1 MSASTTDLI
10 KELRDRTGAGLMDC
24 KKALQEN
31 NNDLDKSMDWLREKG
46 IAKAAK
52 KAGRVTKEGR
62 TVSYIHGDGKIGV
75 LLELNSETDFV
86 ARNEAFEALGKEIC
100 LQIAAMSPLYVSE
113 DQVPAEDIEREKKVI
128 EAQLKEE
135 GKKPEQIEKIVP
147 GKVKKYFSEVVLLN
161 QAFIKDNTKTVDDLV
176 KEAISKFG
184 ENITVARFTRY
195 QVGGL

>member
-24 KKALQEN
+24 KKALVEN
-31 NNDLDKSMDWLREKG
+31 NNDLDKSADWLREKG

-86 ARNEAFEALGKEIC
+86 ARNESFEALGKELC

-113 DQVPAEDIEREKKVI
+113 DQVPAEEIDREKKMI

-135 GKKPEQIEKIVP
+135 GKKSEQIEKIVP
-147 GKVKKYFSEVVLLN
+147 GKIKKYFSEICLLN
-161 QAFIKDNTKTVDDLV
+161 QAFIKDNSKTVDDLV
-176 KEAISKFG
+176 KESIAKFG

>member
-24 KKALQEN
+24 KKALIEN
-31 NNDLDKSMDWLREKG
+31 NNDLDKSADWLREKG
-46 IAKAAK
+46 IAKASK

-62 TVSYIHGDGKIGV
+62 NISYIHGDGKIGV

-100 LQIAAMSPLYVSE
+100 LQIAAMAPLYVSE
-113 DQVPAEDIEREKKVI
+113 EQVPAEDIERETKVLV
-128 EAQLKEE
+128 AQLKEE
-135 GKKPEQIEKIVP
+135 GKKPEQIEKIIP
-147 GKVKKYFSEVVLLN
+147 GKIKKYFSEVCLLN

-176 KEAISKFG
+176 KEAIAKFG
-184 ENITVARFTRY
+184 ENIIVARFARF
-195 QVGGL
+195 QVGGA

>member
-31 NNDLDKSMDWLREKG
+31 NNDLDKSADWLREKG
-46 IAKAAK
+46 IAKASK

-62 TVSYIHGDGKIGV
+62 NISYIHGDGKIGV

-100 LQIAAMSPLYVSE
+100 LQIAAMAPLYVSE
-113 DQVPAEDIEREKKVI
+113 EQVPAEDIERETKVL

-135 GKKPEQIEKIVP
+135 GKKPEQIEKIIP
-147 GKVKKYFSEVVLLN
+147 GKIKKYYSEVCLLN
-161 QAFIKDNTKTVDDLV
+161 QAFIKDNAKTVDDLV
-176 KEAISKFG
+176 KESIAKFG
-184 ENITVARFTRY
+184 ENIIVARFARF
-195 QVGGL
+195 QVGGA

>member
-24 KKALQEN
+24 KKALAEN
-31 NNDLDKSMDWLREKG
+31 NNNVDKSADWLREKG

-86 ARNEAFEALGKEIC
+86 SRNEGFEALGKELC
-100 LQIAAMSPLYVSE
+100 LQIAAMAPLYVSE

-147 GKVKKYFSEVVLLN
+147 GKIKKYFSEVCLLN
-161 QAFIKDNTKTVDDLV
+161 QAFIKDNAKTVDDLV
-176 KEAISKFG
+176 KESIAKFG

>member
-24 KKALQEN
+24 KKALAEN
-31 NNDLDKSMDWLREKG
+31 GNNIEKSMDWLREKG

-62 TVSYIHGDGKIGV
+62 VVSYIHGDGKIGV

-86 ARNEAFEALGKEIC
+86 ARNEAFETLGKEIC
-100 LQIAAMSPLYVSE
+100 MQIAAMSPLYVSE
-113 DQVPAEDIEREKKVI
+113 EQVPADEIEKEKKVL
-128 EAQLKEE
+128 ESQLKEE

-147 GKVKKYFSEVVLLN
+147 GKIKKYYSEVCLLN
-161 QAFIKDNTKTVDDLV
+161 QAFIKDNAKTVDDLI
-176 KEAISKFG
+176 KESISKFG
-184 ENITVARFTRY
+184 ENITIARFSRY

>member
-161 QAFIKDNTKTVDDLV
+161 QAFIKDNAKTVDDLV

>member
-24 KKALQEN
+24 KKALVEN
-31 NNDLDKSMDWLREKG
+31 NNDLDKSADWLREKG

-86 ARNEAFEALGKEIC
+86 ARNESFEALGKELC

-113 DQVPAEDIEREKKVI
+113 DQVPAEEIDREKKMI

-135 GKKPEQIEKIVP
+135 GKKSEQIDKIVP
-147 GKVKKYFSEVVLLN
+147 GKIKKYFSEICLLN
-161 QAFIKDNTKTVDDLV
+161 QAFIKDNSKTVDDLV
-176 KEAISKFG
+176 KESIAKFG

>member
-24 KKALQEN
+24 KKALVEN
-31 NNDLDKSMDWLREKG
+31 NNDLDKSADWLREKG
-46 IAKAAK
+46 IAKASK

-62 TVSYIHGDGKIGV
+62 NISYIHGDGKIGV

-100 LQIAAMSPLYVSE
+100 LQIAAMAPLYVSE
-113 DQVPAEDIEREKKVI
+113 EQVPAEDIERETKVL

-135 GKKPEQIEKIVP
+135 GKKPEQIEKIIP
-147 GKVKKYFSEVVLLN
+147 GKIKKYYSEVCLLN

-176 KEAISKFG
+176 KEAIAKFG
-184 ENITVARFTRY
+184 ENIIVARFARF
-195 QVGGL
+195 QVGGA

>member
-24 KKALQEN
+24 KKALVEN
-31 NNDLDKSMDWLREKG
+31 NNDLDKSADWLREKG

-62 TVSYIHGDGKIGV
+62 AVSYIHGDGKIGV
-75 LLELNSETDFV
+75 LVELNSETDFV
-86 ARNEAFEALGKEIC
+86 SRNEAFEALGKEIC

-113 DQVPAEDIEREKKVI
+113 DQVPAEDIERETKVL

-135 GKKPEQIEKIVP
+135 GKKPEQIEKIIP
-147 GKVKKYFSEVVLLN
+147 GKIKKYYSEVCLLN

-184 ENITVARFTRY
+184 ENITVARFARF
-195 QVGGL
+195 QVGGA

>member
-24 KKALQEN
+24 KKALVEN
-31 NNDLDKSMDWLREKG
+31 NNDLDKSADWLREKG
-46 IAKAAK
+46 IAKASK

-62 TVSYIHGDGKIGV
+62 NISYIHGDGKIGV

-100 LQIAAMSPLYVSE
+100 LQIAAMAPLYVSE
-113 DQVPAEDIEREKKVI
+113 EQVPAEDIERETKVL

-135 GKKPEQIEKIVP
+135 GKKPEQIEKIIP
-147 GKVKKYFSEVVLLN
+147 GKIKKYYSEVCLLN

-176 KEAISKFG
+176 KEAIAKFG
-184 ENITVARFTRY
+184 ENIVVARFARF
-195 QVGGL
+195 QVGGA

>member
-24 KKALQEN
+24 KKALTEN
-31 NNDLDKSMDWLREKG
+31 NNDLDKSADWLREKG
-46 IAKAAK
+46 IAKASK

-62 TVSYIHGDGKIGV
+62 NISYIHGDGKIGV

-100 LQIAAMSPLYVSE
+100 LQIAAMAPLYVSE
-113 DQVPAEDIEREKKVI
+113 EQVPAEDIERETKVL

-135 GKKPEQIEKIVP
+135 GKKPEQIEKIIP
-147 GKVKKYFSEVVLLN
+147 GKIKKYYSEVCLLN

-176 KEAISKFG
+176 KESIAKFG
-184 ENITVARFTRY
+184 ENIIVARFARF
-195 QVGGL
+195 QVGGA

>member
-31 NNDLDKSMDWLREKG
+31 NNDLDKSADWLREKG

-52 KAGRVTKEGR
+52 KAGRMTKEGR
-62 TVSYIHGDGKIGV
+62 AVSYIHGDGKIGV

-113 DQVPAEDIEREKKVI
+113 DQVPAEDIERETKVL

-135 GKKPEQIEKIVP
+135 GKKPEQIEKIIP
-147 GKVKKYFSEVVLLN
+147 GKIKKYYSEVCLLN
-161 QAFIKDNTKTVDDLV
+161 QAFIKDNAKTVDDLV
-176 KEAISKFG
+176 KESIAKFG
-184 ENITVARFTRY
+184 ENITVARFARF
-195 QVGGL
+195 QVGGA

>member
-24 KKALQEN
+24 KKALLEN
-31 NNDLDKSMDWLREKG
+31 NNDLDKSADWLREKG
-46 IAKAAK
+46 IAKASK

-62 TVSYIHGDGKIGV
+62 NISYIHGDGKIGV

-100 LQIAAMSPLYVSE
+100 LQIAAMAPLYVSE
-113 DQVPAEDIEREKKVI
+113 EQVPAEDIERETKVL

-135 GKKPEQIEKIVP
+135 GKKPEQIEKIIP
-147 GKVKKYFSEVVLLN
+147 GKIKKYYSEVCLLN

-176 KEAISKFG
+176 KESIAKFG
-184 ENITVARFTRY
+184 ENIIVARFARF
-195 QVGGL
+195 QVGGA

>member
-24 KKALQEN
+24 KKALIEN
-31 NNDLDKSMDWLREKG
+31 NNDLDKSADWLREKG
-46 IAKAAK
+46 IAKASK

-62 TVSYIHGDGKIGV
+62 NISYIHGDGKIGV

-100 LQIAAMSPLYVSE
+100 LQIAAMAPLYVSE
-113 DQVPAEDIEREKKVI
+113 DQVPAEDIERETKVL

-135 GKKPEQIEKIVP
+135 GKKPEQIEKIIP
-147 GKVKKYFSEVVLLN
+147 GKIKKYFSEVCLLN

-176 KEAISKFG
+176 KEAIAKFG
-184 ENITVARFTRY
+184 ENIIVARFARF
-195 QVGGL
+195 QVGGA

>member
-31 NNDLDKSMDWLREKG
+31 GNDLDKSADWLREKG

-62 TVSYIHGDGKIGV
+62 AVSYIHGDGKIGV

-100 LQIAAMSPLYVSE
+100 LQIAAMAPLYVSE
-113 DQVPAEDIEREKKVI
+113 DQVPAEDIERETKVL

-135 GKKPEQIEKIVP
+135 GKKPEQIEKIIP
-147 GKVKKYFSEVVLLN
+147 GKIKKYYSEVCLLN
-161 QAFIKDNTKTVDDLV
+161 QAFIKDNAKTVDDLV
-176 KEAISKFG
+176 KESIAKFG
-184 ENITVARFTRY
+184 ENITVARFARF
-195 QVGGL
+195 QVGGA

>member
-31 NNDLDKSMDWLREKG
+31 NNDLDKSADWLREKG
-46 IAKAAK
+46 IAKASK

-62 TVSYIHGDGKIGV
+62 NISYIHGDGKIGV

-100 LQIAAMSPLYVSE
+100 LQIAAMAPLYVSE
-113 DQVPAEDIEREKKVI
+113 EQVPAEDIERETKVL

-135 GKKPEQIEKIVP
+135 GKKPEQIEKIIP
-147 GKVKKYFSEVVLLN
+147 GKIKKYYSEVCLLN

-176 KEAISKFG
+176 KESIAKFG
-184 ENITVARFTRY
+184 ENIIVARFARF
-195 QVGGL
+195 QVGGA

>member
-24 KKALQEN
+24 KKALIEN
-31 NNDLDKSMDWLREKG
+31 NNDLDKSADWLREKG
-46 IAKAAK
+46 IAKASK

-62 TVSYIHGDGKIGV
+62 NISYIHGDGKIGV

-100 LQIAAMSPLYVSE
+100 LQIAAMAPLYVSE
-113 DQVPAEDIEREKKVI
+113 EQVPAEDIERETKVL

-135 GKKPEQIEKIVP
+135 GKKPEQIEKIIP
-147 GKVKKYFSEVVLLN
+147 GKIKKYFSEVCLLN

-176 KEAISKFG
+176 KEAIAKFG
-184 ENITVARFTRY
+184 ENIIVARFARF
-195 QVGGL
+195 QVGGA

>member
-31 NNDLDKSMDWLREKG
+31 SNDLDKSADWLREKG
-46 IAKAAK
+46 IAKASK

-62 TVSYIHGDGKIGV
+62 NISYIHGDGKIGV

-100 LQIAAMSPLYVSE
+100 LQIAAMAPLYVSE
-113 DQVPAEDIEREKKVI
+113 EQVPAEDIERETKVL

-135 GKKPEQIEKIVP
+135 GKKPEQIEKIIP
-147 GKVKKYFSEVVLLN
+147 GKIKKYYSEVCLLN

-176 KEAISKFG
+176 KESIAKFG
-184 ENITVARFTRY
+184 ENIIVARFARF
-195 QVGGL
+195 QVGGA

>member
-31 NNDLDKSMDWLREKG
+31 NNDLDKSSDWLREKG
-46 IAKAAK
+46 IAKASK

-62 TVSYIHGDGKIGV
+62 NISYIHGDGKIGV

-86 ARNEAFEALGKEIC
+86 SRNEAFEALGKEIC

-113 DQVPAEDIEREKKVI
+113 DQVPAEDIERETKVL

-135 GKKPEQIEKIVP
+135 GKKPEQIEKIIP
-147 GKVKKYFSEVVLLN
+147 GKIKKYYSEVCLLN

-184 ENITVARFTRY
+184 ENITVARFARF
-195 QVGGL
+195 QVGGA

>member
-31 NNDLDKSMDWLREKG
+31 NNDLDKSADWLREKG

-86 ARNEAFEALGKEIC
+86 SRNEAFEALGKEIC
-100 LQIAAMSPLYVSE
+100 LQIAAMAPLYVSE
-113 DQVPAEDIEREKKVI
+113 DQVPAEDIERETKVL
-128 EAQLKEE
+128 EAQLREE
-135 GKKPEQIEKIVP
+135 GKKPEQIEKIIP
-147 GKVKKYFSEVVLLN
+147 GKIKKYYSEVCLLN
-161 QAFIKDNTKTVDDLV
+161 QAFIKDNAKTVDDLV
-176 KEAISKFG
+176 KESIAKFG
-184 ENITVARFTRY
+184 ENIAVARFARF
-195 QVGGL
+195 QVGGA